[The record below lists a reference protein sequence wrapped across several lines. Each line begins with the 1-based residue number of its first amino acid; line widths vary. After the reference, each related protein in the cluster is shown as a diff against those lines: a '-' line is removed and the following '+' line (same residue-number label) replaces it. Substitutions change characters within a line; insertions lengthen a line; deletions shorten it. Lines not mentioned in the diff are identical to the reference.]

1 MPRLRERLPL
11 PSRRMLTAAEAA
23 AYCGAP
29 SIEKWR
35 ARCPVAGQR
44 LYPGND
50 GIRYDVTRLDRWLD
64 EMAEGGASSRDGIG
78 AMIARLGVDEREG

>member
-1 MPRLRERLPL
+1 MARLRDRLPV
-11 PSRRMLTAAEAA
+11 PARRMLTAAEAA

-29 SIEKWR
+29 SLEKFR

-50 GIRYDVTRLDRWLD
+50 GIRYDVERLDRWLD
-64 EMAEGGASSRDGIG
+64 EMAEGGASSPDSIA